1 MSQPEPKSILS
12 SLPAPWGHILPLG
25 TRVLVWGIFFGILYI
40 LRSFFLLL
48 FLTFVFVYFQSSS
61 LKRLEPYI
69 KLRAV
74 RVILIFSVFLGILT
88 MVGFFL
94 APRVMDQAG
103 RFINQFPS
111 YIESTDKVLFNIGDK
126 YPMLTDI
133 IPELKK
139 TRDSNTLEYGKD
151 PLSQP
156 SSPTA
161 AMFQILTGV
170 GEESTDKENIKQI
183 IGKLRNVGENIASI
197 VSYFLLALLFSFLIL
212 LDLPTFSKNFTKLKD
227 TKIDFIYN
235 EVADSIR
242 DFALV
247 LGQALEAQFIIA
259 IFNTTLTAIGITML
273 GLSTKVA
280 FLSVI
285 VFFCSFIPVIG
296 VFISSVPICLVALQS
311 SGPNTLLLAI
321 VLITV
326 IHLIEAY
333 ILNPRIYGSH
343 MRINPVIVLIILTVS
358 GKLFYIWGLIL
369 GVPVYTYIFGTA
381 IRKEPEDI
389 PLPEEPPLKS

>member
-25 TRVLVWGIFFGILYI
+25 ARVLVWGLFFGILYI

-69 KLRAV
+69 KLRAA
-74 RVILIFSVFLGILT
+74 RVILIFSVFLGMLT
-88 MVGFFL
+88 MAGFFL
-94 APRVMDQAG
+94 APRVMDQAS
-103 RFINQFPS
+103 RFFNQFPS
-111 YIESTDKVLFNIGDK
+111 YIESTDKVLFNLGDK
-126 YPMLTDI
+126 YPMLTNI
-133 IPELKK
+133 VPELKK
-139 TRDSNTLEYGKD
+139 TSNNMLDDEKN
-151 PLSQP
+151 PQVQ

-161 AMFQILTGV
+161 ALVQILAGFA
-170 GEESTDKENIKQI
+170 EETSDKENIKQI
-183 IGKLRNVGENIASI
+183 IVKIRSVGENIASI

-259 IFNTTLTAIGITML
+259 VFNTIFTAIGITLL

-296 VFISSVPICLVALQS
+296 VFISSVPICLVALQA
-311 SGPNTLLLAI
+311 SGLNTLLLSI
-321 VLITV
+321 LLITI
-326 IHLIEAY
+326 IHLVEAY

-343 MRINPVIVLIILTVS
+343 MRINPVIVLIILTIS
-358 GKLFYIWGLIL
+358 GKLFHIWGLIL
-369 GVPVYTYIFGTA
+369 GVPVYTYIFSTA
-381 IRKEPEDI
+381 IQK
-389 PLPEEPPLKS
+389 KSVAENLAEKTSS

>member
-25 TRVLVWGIFFGILYI
+25 ARVLVWGLFFGILYI

-69 KLRAV
+69 KLRAA
-74 RVILIFSVFLGILT
+74 RVILIFSVFLGMLT
-88 MVGFFL
+88 MAGFFL
-94 APRVMDQAG
+94 APRVMDQAS
-103 RFINQFPS
+103 RFFNQFPS
-111 YIESTDKVLFNIGDK
+111 YIESTDKVLFNLGDK
-126 YPMLTDI
+126 YPMLTNI
-133 IPELKK
+133 VPELKK
-139 TRDSNTLEYGKD
+139 TSNNMLDDEKN
-151 PLSQP
+151 PQVQ

-161 AMFQILTGV
+161 ALVQILAGFA
-170 GEESTDKENIKQI
+170 EETSDKENIKQI
-183 IGKLRNVGENIASI
+183 IVKIRSVGENIASI

-247 LGQALEAQFIIA
+247 LGQALKAQFIIA
-259 IFNTTLTAIGITML
+259 VFNTIFTAIGITLL

-296 VFISSVPICLVALQS
+296 VFISSVPICLVALQA
-311 SGPNTLLLAI
+311 SGLNTLLLSI
-321 VLITV
+321 LLITI
-326 IHLIEAY
+326 IHLVEAY
-333 ILNPRIYGSH
+333 ILNPRIYGSR
-343 MRINPVIVLIILTVS
+343 MRINPVIVLIILTIS
-358 GKLFYIWGLIL
+358 GKLFHIWGLIL
-369 GVPVYTYIFGTA
+369 GVPVYTYIFSTA
-381 IRKEPEDI
+381 IQK
-389 PLPEEPPLKS
+389 KSVAENLAEKTSS

>member
-1 MSQPEPKSILS
+1 M
-12 SLPAPWGHILPLG
+12 
-25 TRVLVWGIFFGILYI
+25 
-40 LRSFFLLL
+40 
-48 FLTFVFVYFQSSS
+48 
-61 LKRLEPYI
+61 
-69 KLRAV
+69 
-74 RVILIFSVFLGILT
+74 LT

-139 TRDSNTLEYGKD
+139 TRDSNTLEDEKD

-156 SSPTA
+156 SPTA

-170 GEESTDKENIKQI
+170 GEESSDKENIKQV
-183 IGKLRNVGENIASI
+183 IGQLRSIGENIASI

-259 IFNTTLTAIGITML
+259 IFNTIFTAIGITML

-311 SGPNTLLLAI
+311 SGLDTMMLAI
-321 VLITV
+321 ILITI
-326 IHLIEAY
+326 IHLVEAY

-343 MRINPVIVLIILTVS
+343 MRINPVIVLIILTIS
-358 GKLFYIWGLIL
+358 GKLFHIWGLIL

>member
-1 MSQPEPKSILS
+1 
-12 SLPAPWGHILPLG
+12 
-25 TRVLVWGIFFGILYI
+25 
-40 LRSFFLLL
+40 
-48 FLTFVFVYFQSSS
+48 
-61 LKRLEPYI
+61 
-69 KLRAV
+69 
-74 RVILIFSVFLGILT
+74 
-88 MVGFFL
+88 
-94 APRVMDQAG
+94 
-103 RFINQFPS
+103 
-111 YIESTDKVLFNIGDK
+111 
-126 YPMLTDI
+126 MLTDI
-133 IPELKK
+133 VPELKK
-139 TRDSNTLEYGKD
+139 TSNNTLEDGKD

-156 SSPTA
+156 PSPTA
-161 AMFQILTGV
+161 AMVQILAGF
-170 GEESTDKENIKQI
+170 EEETSEKENIKQV
-183 IGKLRNVGENIASI
+183 IGKLRNIGENIASI

-259 IFNTTLTAIGITML
+259 IFNTIFTAIGITLL

-311 SGPNTLLLAI
+311 SSLNTMMLAI
-321 VLITV
+321 ILITI
-326 IHLIEAY
+326 IHLVEAY

-343 MRINPVIVLIILTVS
+343 MRINPVIVLIILTIS
-358 GKLFYIWGLIL
+358 GKLFHIWGLIL

-381 IRKEPEDI
+381 IQKKSVAKN
-389 PLPEEPPLKS
+389 LPEETSS

>member
-12 SLPAPWGHILPLG
+12 SLPAPWGHLLPLG
-25 TRVLVWGIFFGILYI
+25 ARVLVWGLFFGILYI

-69 KLRAV
+69 KLRAA
-74 RVILIFSVFLGILT
+74 RVTLIFSVFLGILT
-88 MVGFFL
+88 MAGFFL
-94 APRVMDQAG
+94 APRVMDQAS
-103 RFINQFPS
+103 RFFNQFPS
-111 YIESTDKVLFNIGDK
+111 YIESTDKVLFNLGDK
-126 YPMLTDI
+126 YPMLTNI
-133 IPELKK
+133 VPELKK
-139 TRDSNTLEYGKD
+139 TSNNMLDDEKN
-151 PLSQP
+151 PQVQ

-161 AMFQILTGV
+161 ALVQILAGFA
-170 GEESTDKENIKQI
+170 EETTDKENIKQI
-183 IGKLRNVGENIASI
+183 IVKIRSVGENIASI

-259 IFNTTLTAIGITML
+259 VFNTIFTAIGITLL

-296 VFISSVPICLVALQS
+296 VFISSVPICLVALQA
-311 SGPNTLLLAI
+311 SGLNTLLLSI
-321 VLITV
+321 LLITI
-326 IHLIEAY
+326 IHLVEAY

-343 MRINPVIVLIILTVS
+343 MRINPVIVLIILTIS
-358 GKLFYIWGLIL
+358 GKLFHIWGLIL
-369 GVPVYTYIFGTA
+369 GVPVYTYIFSTA
-381 IRKEPEDI
+381 IQK
-389 PLPEEPPLKS
+389 KSVAENLAEKTSS

>member
-1 MSQPEPKSILS
+1 MSQPEPKSSLS

-25 TRVLVWGIFFGILYI
+25 VRILVWGLFFGILYI
-40 LRSFFLLL
+40 LRSFFFLL
-48 FLTFVFVYFQSSS
+48 FLTFVFVYFQSSVI
-61 LKRLEPYI
+61 KKLESYI
-69 KLRAV
+69 KLQTA
-74 RVILIFSVFLGILT
+74 RVILVFSVFLGILT

-94 APRVMDQAG
+94 APRVMDQAN
-103 RFINQFPS
+103 RFVNQFPS

-126 YPMLTDI
+126 YPMLTNI
-133 IPELKK
+133 VPELKK
-139 TRDSNTLEYGKD
+139 TSYNKALENGKD

-156 SSPTA
+156 SPTA
-161 AMFQILTGV
+161 TMVQILAGF
-170 GEESTDKENIKQI
+170 EEETLGKENIKQV
-183 IGKLRNVGENIASI
+183 IGKLRNIGENIASI

-212 LDLPTFSKNFTKLKD
+212 LDLPTFGKNFTKLKD
-227 TKIDFIYN
+227 TKIDFIYS

-259 IFNTTLTAIGITML
+259 VFNTIFTAIGITML

-280 FLSVI
+280 FLSVL
-285 VFFCSFIPVIG
+285 VFLCSFIPVIG
-296 VFISSVPICLVALQS
+296 VFISSIPICLVALQT
-311 SGPNTLLLAI
+311 SGLNTLLLAI
-321 VLITV
+321 VLITI

-343 MRINPVIVLIILTVS
+343 MRINPVIVLIILTIS
-358 GKLFYIWGLIL
+358 GKLFHIWGLIL

-381 IRKEPEDI
+381 IQKKSVAEN
-389 PLPEEPPLKS
+389 LPEETSS

>member
-25 TRVLVWGIFFGILYI
+25 ARVLVWGLFFGILYI

-69 KLRAV
+69 KLRAA
-74 RVILIFSVFLGILT
+74 RVILIFSVFLGMLT
-88 MVGFFL
+88 MAGFFL
-94 APRVMDQAG
+94 APRVMDQAS
-103 RFINQFPS
+103 RFFNQVPS
-111 YIESTDKVLFNIGDK
+111 YIESTDKVLFNLGDK
-126 YPMLTDI
+126 YPMLTNI
-133 IPELKK
+133 VPELKK
-139 TRDSNTLEYGKD
+139 TSNNMLDDEKN
-151 PLSQP
+151 PQVQ

-161 AMFQILTGV
+161 ALVQILAGFA
-170 GEESTDKENIKQI
+170 EETSDKENIKQI
-183 IGKLRNVGENIASI
+183 IVKIRSVGENIASI

-259 IFNTTLTAIGITML
+259 VFNTLFTAIGITLL

-280 FLSVI
+280 FLSVL
-285 VFFCSFIPVIG
+285 VFLCSFIPVIG

-311 SGPNTLLLAI
+311 SSLNTMMLTI
-321 VLITV
+321 MLITI
-326 IHLIEAY
+326 IHLVEAY

-343 MRINPVIVLIILTVS
+343 MRINPVIVLIILTIS
-358 GKLFYIWGLIL
+358 GKLFHIWGLIL

-381 IRKEPEDI
+381 IQKKSVADT
-389 PLPEEPPLKS
+389 LPEETSS

>member
-25 TRVLVWGIFFGILYI
+25 IKVLVWSLFFGILYL

-48 FLTFVFVYFQSSS
+48 FLTFVFVYFQSSCI
-61 LKRLEPYI
+61 KRLEPYV
-69 KLRAV
+69 KLRTA
-74 RVILIFSVFLGILT
+74 RVILIFSVFLGLLT
-88 MVGFFL
+88 MVGLFL

-126 YPMLTDI
+126 YPMLTAI
-133 IPELKK
+133 VPELKEAN
-139 TRDSNTLEYGKD
+139 DNNTLENGID
-151 PLSQP
+151 PLSLP
-156 SSPTA
+156 SPTA
-161 AMFQILTGV
+161 ALVQILAGF
-170 GEESTDKENIKQI
+170 EEETSDKENIKQV

-212 LDLPTFSKNFTKLKD
+212 LDLPMFSKNSTKLKD
-227 TKIDFIYN
+227 TRIDFIYN

-242 DFALV
+242 DFARV

-259 IFNTTLTAIGITML
+259 CFNTIFTAIGISLL
-273 GLSTKVA
+273 GLSSKVA
-280 FLSVI
+280 FLSVL

-296 VFISSVPICLVALQS
+296 VFISSIPICLVALQT
-311 SGPNTLLLAI
+311 SGLNTMLFAI
-321 VLITV
+321 LLITIV
-326 IHLIEAY
+326 HLIEAY
-333 ILNPRIYGSH
+333 ILNPKIYGSH
-343 MRINPVIVLIILTVS
+343 MRINPVIVLIILTIS

-381 IRKEPEDI
+381 IRKNPFDTKLSEDS
-389 PLPEEPPLKS
+389 PP

>member
-25 TRVLVWGIFFGILYI
+25 ARVLVWGLFFGILYI

-69 KLRAV
+69 KLRAA
-74 RVILIFSVFLGILT
+74 RVILVFSVFLGILT
-88 MVGFFL
+88 MAGFFL
-94 APRVMDQAG
+94 TPRVMDQAG

-126 YPMLTDI
+126 YPMLTNI
-133 IPELKK
+133 VPELKEAS
-139 TRDSNTLEYGKD
+139 DNNTLEYGKD

-161 AMFQILTGV
+161 AMVQILAGF
-170 GEESTDKENIKQI
+170 EEETTDKENIKQV
-183 IGKLRNVGENIASI
+183 IGKLRSIGENIASI

-259 IFNTTLTAIGITML
+259 IFNTLFTAIGITLL

-280 FLSVI
+280 FLSVL
-285 VFFCSFIPVIG
+285 VFLCSFIPVIG

-311 SGPNTLLLAI
+311 SGLNTMLFAI
-321 VLITV
+321 LLITI
-326 IHLIEAY
+326 IHLVEAY

-343 MRINPVIVLIILTVS
+343 MRINPVIVLIILTIS
-358 GKLFYIWGLIL
+358 GKLFHIWGLIL

-381 IRKEPEDI
+381 IQKKSVAKN
-389 PLPEEPPLKS
+389 LPEETSS

>member
-1 MSQPEPKSILS
+1 MSQPEPKSTLS
-12 SLPAPWGHILPLG
+12 SLPTPWNLILPVAV
-25 TRVLVWGIFFGILYI
+25 RILVWGLFFGILYI

-69 KLRAV
+69 KLRAA

-94 APRVMDQAG
+94 APRVMNQAG
-103 RFINQFPS
+103 IFINQFPS

-133 IPELKK
+133 VPELKK
-139 TRDSNTLEYGKD
+139 SSNNNMLEHGKD

-156 SSPTA
+156 SPTT

-170 GEESTDKENIKQI
+170 GEESSEKENIKQI
-183 IGKLRNVGENIASI
+183 IVKLRNVGENIAST

-212 LDLPTFSKNFTKLKD
+212 LDLPTFSKNFTRLKD
-227 TKIDFIYN
+227 TKINFIYN
-235 EVADSIR
+235 EVADSIQ

-259 IFNTTLTAIGITML
+259 VFNTIFTAIGITML

-285 VFFCSFIPVIG
+285 VFFCSFVPVIG
-296 VFISSVPICLVALQS
+296 VFISSVPICLVALQT
-311 SGPNTLLLAI
+311 SGLNTLLFAI
-321 VLITV
+321 LLITI

-343 MRINPVIVLIILTVS
+343 MRINPVIVLIILTIS
-358 GKLFYIWGLIL
+358 GKLFHIWGLIL

-381 IRKEPEDI
+381 IQKKSVADT
-389 PLPEEPPLKS
+389 LPEETSS

>member
-1 MSQPEPKSILS
+1 
-12 SLPAPWGHILPLG
+12 
-25 TRVLVWGIFFGILYI
+25 
-40 LRSFFLLL
+40 
-48 FLTFVFVYFQSSS
+48 
-61 LKRLEPYI
+61 
-69 KLRAV
+69 
-74 RVILIFSVFLGILT
+74 
-88 MVGFFL
+88 
-94 APRVMDQAG
+94 
-103 RFINQFPS
+103 
-111 YIESTDKVLFNIGDK
+111 
-126 YPMLTDI
+126 MLTNI
-133 IPELKK
+133 VPELKEAS
-139 TRDSNTLEYGKD
+139 DNNTLEYGKD

-161 AMFQILTGV
+161 AMVQILAGF
-170 GEESTDKENIKQI
+170 EEETSDKENIKQV
-183 IGKLRNVGENIASI
+183 IGKLRSLGENIASI

-259 IFNTTLTAIGITML
+259 IFNTLFTAIGITLL

-280 FLSVI
+280 FLSVL
-285 VFFCSFIPVIG
+285 VFLCSFIPVIG

-311 SGPNTLLLAI
+311 SGLNTMLFAI
-321 VLITV
+321 LLITI
-326 IHLIEAY
+326 IHLVEAY

-343 MRINPVIVLIILTVS
+343 MRINPVIVLIILTIS
-358 GKLFYIWGLIL
+358 GKLFHIWGLIL

-381 IRKEPEDI
+381 IQKKSVAKN
-389 PLPEEPPLKS
+389 LPEETSS

>member
-12 SLPAPWGHILPLG
+12 SLPAPWSHILPLG
-25 TRVLVWGIFFGILYI
+25 ARVLVWGLFFGILYI

-61 LKRLEPYI
+61 IKRLEPYI
-69 KLRAV
+69 KLRAA
-74 RVILIFSVFLGILT
+74 RVILIFSVFLGMLT

-139 TRDSNTLEYGKD
+139 TRDSNTLEDEKD

-156 SSPTA
+156 SPTA

-170 GEESTDKENIKQI
+170 GEESSDKENIKQV
-183 IGKLRNVGENIASI
+183 IGQLRSIGENIASI

-259 IFNTTLTAIGITML
+259 IFNTIFTAIGITML

-311 SGPNTLLLAI
+311 SGLDTMMLAI
-321 VLITV
+321 ILITI
-326 IHLIEAY
+326 IHLVEAY

-343 MRINPVIVLIILTVS
+343 MRINPVIVLIILTIS
-358 GKLFYIWGLIL
+358 GKLFHIWGLIL

>member
-1 MSQPEPKSILS
+1 
-12 SLPAPWGHILPLG
+12 
-25 TRVLVWGIFFGILYI
+25 
-40 LRSFFLLL
+40 
-48 FLTFVFVYFQSSS
+48 
-61 LKRLEPYI
+61 
-69 KLRAV
+69 
-74 RVILIFSVFLGILT
+74 

-111 YIESTDKVLFNIGDK
+111 YIESTDSVLFNIGDR
-126 YPMLTDI
+126 YPMLTNI
-133 IPELKK
+133 VPELKK
-139 TRDSNTLEYGKD
+139 TGNNTLENRKD

-156 SSPTA
+156 SPTA
-161 AMFQILTGV
+161 AMIQILAGF
-170 GEESTDKENIKQI
+170 EEETSDKENIKQV
-183 IGKLRNVGENIASI
+183 IGKLRNIGENIASI
-197 VSYFLLALLFSFLIL
+197 ISYFLLALLFSFLIL

-259 IFNTTLTAIGITML
+259 VFNTLFTAIGITLL

-296 VFISSVPICLVALQS
+296 VFISSVPICLVALQA
-311 SGPNTLLLAI
+311 SGLNTLLLSI
-321 VLITV
+321 LLITI
-326 IHLIEAY
+326 IHLVEAY

-343 MRINPVIVLIILTVS
+343 MRINPVIVLIILTIS
-358 GKLFYIWGLIL
+358 GKLFHIWGLIL
-369 GVPVYTYIFGTA
+369 GVPVYTYIFSTA
-381 IRKEPEDI
+381 IQK
-389 PLPEEPPLKS
+389 KSVAENLAEKTSS

>member
-25 TRVLVWGIFFGILYI
+25 VKVLVWSLFFGILYL

-48 FLTFVFVYFQSSS
+48 FLTFVFVYFQSSCI
-61 LKRLEPYI
+61 KRLEPYI
-69 KLRAV
+69 KLRTA
-74 RVILIFSVFLGILT
+74 RVILIFSVFLGLLT

-94 APRVMDQAG
+94 VPRVMDQAG

-133 IPELKK
+133 VPELKK
-139 TRDSNTLEYGKD
+139 TNDNSTLEYGKD

-161 AMFQILTGV
+161 AMVQILAGFK
-170 GEESTDKENIKQI
+170 EETSDKENIKQV
-183 IGKLRNVGENIASI
+183 IGKLRSLGENIASV

-212 LDLPTFSKNFTKLKD
+212 LDLPAFSKNSSRLKD

-242 DFALV
+242 DFARV

-259 IFNTTLTAIGITML
+259 FFNTIFTVIGITLL

-296 VFISSVPICLVALQS
+296 VFISSVPICLVALQA
-311 SGPNTLLLAI
+311 SGLNTMLFAI
-321 VLITV
+321 LLITI

-343 MRINPVIVLIILTVS
+343 MRINPVIVLIILTIS
-358 GKLFYIWGLIL
+358 GKLFHIWGLIL

-381 IRKEPEDI
+381 IRKDPFDTT
-389 PLPEEPPLKS
+389 LSEESPP

>member
-1 MSQPEPKSILS
+1 MSLPEPKSILS

-25 TRVLVWGIFFGILYI
+25 ARVLVWGLFFGILYI

-69 KLRAV
+69 KLRAA
-74 RVILIFSVFLGILT
+74 RVILIFSVFLGMLT
-88 MVGFFL
+88 MAGFFL
-94 APRVMDQAG
+94 APRVMDQAS
-103 RFINQFPS
+103 RFFNQFPS
-111 YIESTDKVLFNIGDK
+111 YIESTDKVLFNLGDK
-126 YPMLTDI
+126 YPMLTNI

-139 TRDSNTLEYGKD
+139 TSNNMLDDEKN
-151 PLSQP
+151 PQVQ

-161 AMFQILTGV
+161 ALVQILAGFA
-170 GEESTDKENIKQI
+170 EETSDKENIKQI
-183 IGKLRNVGENIASI
+183 IVKIRSVGENIASI

-259 IFNTTLTAIGITML
+259 VFNTIFTAIGITLL

-296 VFISSVPICLVALQS
+296 VFISSVPICLVALQA
-311 SGPNTLLLAI
+311 SGLNTLLLSI
-321 VLITV
+321 LLITI
-326 IHLIEAY
+326 IHLVEAY
-333 ILNPRIYGSH
+333 ILNPRIYGSR
-343 MRINPVIVLIILTVS
+343 MRINPVIVLIILTIS
-358 GKLFYIWGLIL
+358 GKLFHIWGLIL

-381 IRKEPEDI
+381 IQKKSVAEN
-389 PLPEEPPLKS
+389 LPEETSS

>member
-1 MSQPEPKSILS
+1 
-12 SLPAPWGHILPLG
+12 
-25 TRVLVWGIFFGILYI
+25 
-40 LRSFFLLL
+40 
-48 FLTFVFVYFQSSS
+48 
-61 LKRLEPYI
+61 
-69 KLRAV
+69 
-74 RVILIFSVFLGILT
+74 

-94 APRVMDQAG
+94 TPRVMDQAG

-111 YIESTDKVLFNIGDK
+111 YIESTDKVLFSVGDK
-126 YPMLTDI
+126 YPMLTNI

-139 TRDSNTLEYGKD
+139 TSGNNTLGGGKD
-151 PLSQP
+151 SPVQP
-156 SSPTA
+156 SPTA
-161 AMFQILTGV
+161 ALIQILAGF
-170 GEESTDKENIKQI
+170 GEETSEKENIKQV
-183 IGKLRNVGENIASI
+183 IGQLRSIGENIASI

-212 LDLPTFSKNFTKLKD
+212 FDLPTFSKNFTKLKD

-235 EVADSIR
+235 EVAVSIR

-259 IFNTTLTAIGITML
+259 IFNTLFTTIGITLL

-296 VFISSVPICLVALQS
+296 VFISSVPICLVALQT
-311 SGPNTLLLAI
+311 SGLNNLLLAI
-321 VLITV
+321 ILITI
-326 IHLIEAY
+326 IHLVEAY

-343 MRINPVIVLIILTVS
+343 LRINPIIVLIILTIS
-358 GKLFYIWGLIL
+358 GKLFHIWGLIL

-381 IRKEPEDI
+381 IQKKPAET
-389 PLPEEPPLKS
+389 LPEETSP

>member
-25 TRVLVWGIFFGILYI
+25 IKVLVWSLFFGILYL

-48 FLTFVFVYFQSSS
+48 FLTFVFVYFQSSCI
-61 LKRLEPYI
+61 KRLEPYV
-69 KLRAV
+69 KLRTA
-74 RVILIFSVFLGILT
+74 RVILIFSVFLGLLT
-88 MVGFFL
+88 MVGLFL

-126 YPMLTDI
+126 YPMLTAI
-133 IPELKK
+133 VPELKEAN
-139 TRDSNTLEYGKD
+139 DNNTLENGID
-151 PLSQP
+151 PLSLP
-156 SSPTA
+156 SPTA
-161 AMFQILTGV
+161 ALVQILAGF
-170 GEESTDKENIKQI
+170 EEETSDKENIKQV

-212 LDLPTFSKNFTKLKD
+212 LDLPTFSKNSIKLKD
-227 TKIDFIYN
+227 TRIDFIYN

-242 DFALV
+242 DFARV

-259 IFNTTLTAIGITML
+259 CFNTIFTAIGISLL
-273 GLSTKVA
+273 GLSSKVA
-280 FLSVI
+280 FLSVL

-296 VFISSVPICLVALQS
+296 VFISSVPICLVALQT
-311 SGPNTLLLAI
+311 SGLNTMLFAI
-321 VLITV
+321 LLITIV
-326 IHLIEAY
+326 HLIEAY
-333 ILNPRIYGSH
+333 ILNPKIYGSH
-343 MRINPVIVLIILTVS
+343 MRINPVIVLIILTIS

-381 IRKEPEDI
+381 IRKNPFDTKLSEDS
-389 PLPEEPPLKS
+389 PP

>member
-25 TRVLVWGIFFGILYI
+25 ARVLVWGLFFGILYI

-48 FLTFVFVYFQSSS
+48 FLTFVFVYFQSRS

-69 KLRAV
+69 KLRAA
-74 RVILIFSVFLGILT
+74 RVILVFSVFLGMLT

-111 YIESTDKVLFNIGDK
+111 YIDSTDKVLFNLGDK
-126 YPMLTDI
+126 YPMLTDLV
-133 IPELKK
+133 PELKK
-139 TRDSNTLEYGKD
+139 TSNNSTLEDGKD
-151 PLSQP
+151 PLSKP
-156 SSPTA
+156 SPTA
-161 AMFQILTGV
+161 AMVQILAGF
-170 GEESTDKENIKQI
+170 EEETSDKENIKQV
-183 IGKLRNVGENIASI
+183 IGQLRSIGENIASI

-259 IFNTTLTAIGITML
+259 VFNTIFTAIGITLL

-280 FLSVI
+280 FLSVL

-311 SGPNTLLLAI
+311 SSLNTMMLAI
-321 VLITV
+321 ILITI
-326 IHLIEAY
+326 IHLVEAY

-343 MRINPVIVLIILTVS
+343 MRINPVIVLIILTIS
-358 GKLFYIWGLIL
+358 GKLFHIWGLIL

-381 IRKEPEDI
+381 IQKKSVAENLSEDT
-389 PLPEEPPLKS
+389 SS

>member
-25 TRVLVWGIFFGILYI
+25 ARVLVWGLFFGILYI

-69 KLRAV
+69 KLRAA
-74 RVILIFSVFLGILT
+74 RVILIFSVFLGMLT
-88 MVGFFL
+88 MAGFFL
-94 APRVMDQAG
+94 APRVMDQAS
-103 RFINQFPS
+103 RFFNQFPS
-111 YIESTDKVLFNIGDK
+111 YIESTDKVLFNLGDK
-126 YPMLTDI
+126 YPMLTNI
-133 IPELKK
+133 VPELKK
-139 TRDSNTLEYGKD
+139 TSNNNMLDDEKN
-151 PLSQP
+151 PQVQ

-161 AMFQILTGV
+161 ALVQILAGFA
-170 GEESTDKENIKQI
+170 EETSDKENIKQI
-183 IGKLRNVGENIASI
+183 IVKIRSVGENIASI

-259 IFNTTLTAIGITML
+259 VFNTIFTAIGITLL

-296 VFISSVPICLVALQS
+296 VFISSVPICLVALQA
-311 SGPNTLLLAI
+311 SGLNTLLLSI
-321 VLITV
+321 LLITI
-326 IHLIEAY
+326 IHLVEAY

-343 MRINPVIVLIILTVS
+343 MRINPVIVLIILTIS
-358 GKLFYIWGLIL
+358 GKLFHIWGLIL
-369 GVPVYTYIFGTA
+369 GVPVYTYIFSTA
-381 IRKEPEDI
+381 IQK
-389 PLPEEPPLKS
+389 KSVAENLAEKTSS

>member
-12 SLPAPWGHILPLG
+12 SVPAPWGHILPLG
-25 TRVLVWGIFFGILYI
+25 ARVLVWGLFFGILYI

-61 LKRLEPYI
+61 IKRLEPYI
-69 KLRAV
+69 KLRAA
-74 RVILIFSVFLGILT
+74 RVILIFSVFLGMLT

-111 YIESTDKVLFNIGDK
+111 YIESTDKVLFNLGDK
-126 YPMLTDI
+126 YPMLTDLV
-133 IPELKK
+133 PELKK
-139 TRDSNTLEYGKD
+139 TSNKNSLEYGKAS
-151 PLSQP
+151 LSQP
-156 SSPTA
+156 SPTA
-161 AMFQILTGV
+161 AMVQILAGF
-170 GEESTDKENIKQI
+170 EEETSDKENIKQV
-183 IGKLRNVGENIASI
+183 IGKLRNIGENIASI

-242 DFALV
+242 DFAFV

-259 IFNTTLTAIGITML
+259 IFNTVFTAIGITLL

-311 SGPNTLLLAI
+311 SSLNTMMLAI
-321 VLITV
+321 ILITI
-326 IHLIEAY
+326 IHLVEAY

-343 MRINPVIVLIILTVS
+343 MRINPVIVLIILTIS
-358 GKLFYIWGLIL
+358 GKLFHIWGLIL

-381 IRKEPEDI
+381 IQKKSVADT
-389 PLPEEPPLKS
+389 LPEETPS

>member
-1 MSQPEPKSILS
+1 MSQPEPKSSLS

-25 TRVLVWGIFFGILYI
+25 ARVLVWGLFFGILYI

-69 KLRAV
+69 KLRAA
-74 RVILIFSVFLGILT
+74 RVILVFSVFLGTLT

-111 YIESTDKVLFNIGDK
+111 YIESTDKVLFNLGDK
-126 YPMLTDI
+126 YPMLTNI
-133 IPELKK
+133 VPELKEAS
-139 TRDSNTLEYGKD
+139 DNNTLEYGKE
-151 PLSQP
+151 PLPQP

-161 AMFQILTGV
+161 AMVQILAGF
-170 GEESTDKENIKQI
+170 EEETSDKENIKQV
-183 IGKLRNVGENIASI
+183 IGKLRNIGENIASI

-242 DFALV
+242 DFAFV

-259 IFNTTLTAIGITML
+259 IFNTVFTAIGISML

-280 FLSVI
+280 FLSVL
-285 VFFCSFIPVIG
+285 VFLCSFIPVIG

-311 SGPNTLLLAI
+311 SGLNTMLFAI
-321 VLITV
+321 LLITI
-326 IHLIEAY
+326 IHLVEEY

-343 MRINPVIVLIILTVS
+343 MRINPVIVLIILTIS
-358 GKLFYIWGLIL
+358 GKLFHIWGLIL

-381 IRKEPEDI
+381 IQKKSVAKN
-389 PLPEEPPLKS
+389 LPEETSS

>member
-25 TRVLVWGIFFGILYI
+25 ARVLVWGLFFGILYI

-48 FLTFVFVYFQSSS
+48 FLTFVFVYFQSRS

-69 KLRAV
+69 KLRAA
-74 RVILIFSVFLGILT
+74 RVILIFSVFLGMLT

-111 YIESTDKVLFNIGDK
+111 YIESTDKVLFNLGDK

-133 IPELKK
+133 VPELKK
-139 TRDSNTLEYGKD
+139 TSNNSTLEDGKD
-151 PLSQP
+151 PLSKP
-156 SSPTA
+156 SPTA
-161 AMFQILTGV
+161 AMVQILAGF
-170 GEESTDKENIKQI
+170 EEETSDKENIKHI
-183 IGKLRNVGENIASI
+183 IGQLRSIGENIASI

-242 DFALV
+242 DFAFV

-259 IFNTTLTAIGITML
+259 IFNTVFTAIGITLL

-311 SGPNTLLLAI
+311 SGLNTMLFAI
-321 VLITV
+321 LLITI
-326 IHLIEAY
+326 IHLVEAY

-343 MRINPVIVLIILTVS
+343 MRINPVIVLIILTIS
-358 GKLFYIWGLIL
+358 GKLFHIWGLIL

-381 IRKEPEDI
+381 IQKKSVAKN
-389 PLPEEPPLKS
+389 LPEETSS

>member
-25 TRVLVWGIFFGILYI
+25 ARVLVWGLFFGILYI

-48 FLTFVFVYFQSSS
+48 FLTFVFVYFQSSVI
-61 LKRLEPYI
+61 KKLESYI
-69 KLRAV
+69 KLQTA
-74 RVILIFSVFLGILT
+74 RVILVFSVFLGILT
-88 MVGFFL
+88 LVGFFL

-111 YIESTDKVLFNIGDK
+111 YIESTDKVLFNLGDK
-126 YPMLTDI
+126 YPMLTNI
-133 IPELKK
+133 VPELKK
-139 TRDSNTLEYGKD
+139 TSNNNTLKD
-151 PLSQP
+151 EKNPQVK
-156 SSPTA
+156 SSPTTA
-161 AMFQILTGV
+161 LVQILAGFA
-170 GEESTDKENIKQI
+170 EETSDKENIKQI
-183 IGKLRNVGENIASI
+183 IVKIRSVGENIASI

-259 IFNTTLTAIGITML
+259 VFNTIFTAIGITLL

-296 VFISSVPICLVALQS
+296 VFISSVPICLVALQA
-311 SGPNTLLLAI
+311 SGLNTLLLAI
-321 VLITV
+321 LLITI
-326 IHLIEAY
+326 IHLVEAY

-343 MRINPVIVLIILTVS
+343 MRINPVIVLIILTIS
-358 GKLFYIWGLIL
+358 GKLFHIWGLIL

-381 IRKEPEDI
+381 IQKKSVAEN
-389 PLPEEPPLKS
+389 LPEETPS